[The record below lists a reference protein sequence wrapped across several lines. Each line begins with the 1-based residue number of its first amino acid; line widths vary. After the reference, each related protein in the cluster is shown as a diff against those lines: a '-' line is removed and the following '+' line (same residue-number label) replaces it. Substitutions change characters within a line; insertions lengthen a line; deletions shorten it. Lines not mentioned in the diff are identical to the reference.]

1 MGINKK
7 KHFYFQQK
15 MKFTSAAVLAL
26 LFATSEAMRIE
37 NRPARHHRIMEDGDA
52 PAKTDDGEKPAKGEG
67 EDDGE
72 GKKRKPRR
80 KGGKGSDDEGSDSDG
95 EKPERDG
102 EKPERD
108 GEKPERDGKP
118 PKEEEEP
125 ARKGKKEEE
134 LAR

>member
-72 GKKRKPRR
+72 GKKKRKPRR

-95 EKPERDG
+95 ESQREMVRSQ
-102 EKPERD
+102 
-108 GEKPERDGKP
+108 
-118 PKEEEEP
+118 
-125 ARKGKKEEE
+125 
-134 LAR
+134 